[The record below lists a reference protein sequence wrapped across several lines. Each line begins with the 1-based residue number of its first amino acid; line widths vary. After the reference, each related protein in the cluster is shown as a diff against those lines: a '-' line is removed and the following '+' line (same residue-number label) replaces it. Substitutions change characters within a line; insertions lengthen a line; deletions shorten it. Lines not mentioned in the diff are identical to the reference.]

1 MKTTIHN
8 NIRHLALTGLLA
20 ASLIGMAAYAQTP
33 VSAGCDV
40 VGTTA
45 GTPASSISHDGHGTM
60 HGSTSVA
67 DMGHGAMHESSPMDG
82 MHHQVEFDL
91 MYIDMMIPHHES
103 IIALSQVALPELTD
117 PRLTGI
123 AEAIVETQ
131 DAEIDALMKL
141 REEWYGHADP
151 VSMDMMMEGMPGMGA
166 DMAMMEQQMSAE
178 LQVQIFCGADD
189 KDLAFIEQVIPHHQ
203 MAIDA
208 SEMALEQAVHPEL
221 KEIAQDVIG
230 AQQEEIDVL
239 EEIRAELTATPA
251 A

>member
-1 MKTTIHN
+1 MPTLRTLTRTTATT
-8 NIRHLALTGLLA
+8 LAALAGGLLLTVMPGSTLATQPDATPEALTCADVLA
-20 ASLIGMAAYAQTP
+20 TPSDTMAGMDHGGMNSSTP
-33 VSAGCDV
+33 MADMDH
-40 VGTTA
+40 
-45 GTPASSISHDGHGTM
+45 GTPLAEM
-60 HGSTSVA
+60 
-67 DMGHGAMHESSPMDG
+67 E
-82 MHHQVEFDL
+82 QVEFDL